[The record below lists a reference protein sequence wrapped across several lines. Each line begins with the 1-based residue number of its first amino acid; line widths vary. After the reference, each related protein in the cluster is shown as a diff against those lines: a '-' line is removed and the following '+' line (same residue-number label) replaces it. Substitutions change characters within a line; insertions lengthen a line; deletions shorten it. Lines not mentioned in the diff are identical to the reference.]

1 MSQPQA
7 VHVPRLTIGVFTD
20 TYTPETNGVVTSIVS
35 TAKALRRRGHR
46 VVVVGPA
53 HPQGDEEHPDVFHL
67 RSMAF
72 PFYPGFRL
80 AFPLPAKLVA
90 GLPSV
95 PFDVIHAHTFF
106 FIGCLGAYLARMRR
120 LPLFFT
126 YHTKFEDYTHYLP
139 VHHRVSRAQAVWL
152 SREFSN
158 RCDRIIAPT
167 TGTADLLRSYG
178 VTAPF
183 SILPGG
189 VDLESFG
196 SSTTVP
202 AAIEAA
208 RPGPIVLSVGRL
220 GKEKNLDLL
229 FDAFAAFARQQP
241 SARLIVAGDGPY
253 RGELEARARELQ
265 VDGIVT
271 FVGALEQRELGQYY
285 RHADVFAFTSLT
297 ETQGLVIV
305 EAMAHGLPVVAVD
318 CPVTSEIVRGE
329 AGILTRDN
337 AADFAAA
344 LSSFFDEPAQHREI
358 RQSAALHAAA
368 PFGIDAVAKRL
379 EELYL
384 QAQRDAVAA
393 GS

>member
-1 MSQPQA
+1 MLSSKMPKT
-7 VHVPRLTIGVFTD
+7 RLTIGMFTD
-20 TYTPETNGVVTSIVS
+20 TYTPETNGVVTSLAS
-35 TAKALRRRGHR
+35 TTKALRRRGHR
-46 VVVVGPA
+46 VIVVGPA
-53 HPQGDEEHPDVFHL
+53 HPEGDEEHPDVFHL

-90 GLPSV
+90 SLPSV

-106 FIGCLGAYLARMRR
+106 FIGCFGAYLARMRR

-126 YHTKFEDYTHYLP
+126 YHTRFEDYTHYLP

-158 RCDRIIAPT
+158 RCDRVIAPT
-167 TGTADLLRSYG
+167 AGTAELLRSYG

-196 SSTTVP
+196 PTEEPPP
-202 AAIEAA
+202 AISAA
-208 RPGPIVLSVGRL
+208 RPGRVALYVGRL
-220 GKEKNLDLL
+220 GKEKNLEFLL
-229 FDAFAAFARQQP
+229 EAFARAAGRAP
-241 SARLIVAGDGPY
+241 DAHLVICGDGPH
-253 RGELEARARELQ
+253 RPELEARAASL
-265 VDGIVT
+265 GIAGRT
-271 FVGALEQRELGQYY
+271 AFVGALEQRELGAYY
-285 RHADVFAFTSLT
+285 RHADVFVFSSLT

-305 EAMAHGLPVVAVD
+305 EAMSHGLPVVAVD
-318 CPVTSEIVRGE
+318 CPVTREIVVGGAGVLVPAEVDAFAQALLELTGE
-329 AGILTRDN
+329 
-337 AADFAAA
+337 
-344 LSSFFDEPAQHREI
+344 S
-358 RQSAALHAAA
+358 SAAHACRREAAGRAAA
-368 PFGIDAVAKRL
+368 PFGIDATAGRL

-384 QAQRDAVAA
+384 QTLRDTVAA